1 MRTQDPKQDNSQDQ
15 NQNFTTENQQP
26 PFMENPDNK
35 FQSLKTLNDMLV
47 KEAKK
52 RREQVESLMKA
63 KEALESELALSS
75 NEKSKLETEFGKI
88 SDGKVS
94 LDIKNGLFYV
104 FIEAQMA
111 EMGGF
116 VDGLVREKNEKENEK
131 EVKELR

>member
-1 MRTQDPKQDNSQDQ
+1 
-15 NQNFTTENQQP
+15 
-26 PFMENPDNK
+26 
-35 FQSLKTLNDMLV
+35 MLV

-88 SDGKVS
+88 SDGK
-94 LDIKNGLFYV
+94 
-104 FIEAQMA
+104 AQMA

-116 VDGLVREKNEKENEK
+116 VDGLVREKNGKEKETGVLKRERRKKGAVVCADPEK
-131 EVKELR
+131 EEGRREKRRKKGEEYSSLTIKYVRALHVHEE